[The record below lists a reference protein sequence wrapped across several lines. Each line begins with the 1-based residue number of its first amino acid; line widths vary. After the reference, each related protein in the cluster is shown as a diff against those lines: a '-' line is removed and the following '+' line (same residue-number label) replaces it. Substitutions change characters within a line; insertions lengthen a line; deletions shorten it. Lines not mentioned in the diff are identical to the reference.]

1 MAEGIA
7 LRGYIA
13 VTFDMRDIGRRG
25 SSDNVAKT
33 TWRDVSY
40 QITKINMYK
49 DGRHVQDMLKHQRL
63 HKAALLELTDSLSRT
78 YALGAADNTTVAIRK
93 GFAIGSGALVS
104 LVLFGAFVSRAGVK
118 SVGSVALK
126 MVEEVRRQFNT
137 ILGLME

>member
-13 VTFDMRDIGRRG
+13 VTFDMRDIEGRRG

-49 DGRHVQDMLKHQRL
+49 DGRHVQDMLKKGRH
-63 HKAALLELTDSLSRT
+63 AFYPFVGSMCSFVT
-78 YALGAADNTTVAIRK
+78 AIIGTIGR

-118 SVGSVALK
+118 VVDVLS
-126 MVEEVRRQFNT
+126 
-137 ILGLME
+137 